1 MTSESLQTRST
12 LEQEQLEPLQYQV
25 QHLLVALETI
35 LRQSPSAHSELTLI
49 RTLQARPWNLI
60 GDVDYSDPARLFPVH
75 FLLFHSLYRLR
86 DELSPQ
92 GWKLDISPLSIRLQ
106 PTEVVGG
113 QGLPD
118 HGDTLRSYYLDLNHC
133 LVSDDAVYQMMDAF
147 WSGQSQASPAHDEL
161 RMAAEVLGFEAV
173 PTELPPVK
181 QRFRREVMKAHPDR
195 GGNVERVQELNHA
208 FAVFKTHIRDSR

>member
-35 LRQSPSAHSELTLI
+35 LRQAPSELSELTLI
-49 RTLQARPWNLI
+49 RILQARPWNLI

-106 PTEVVGG
+106 PTDVVGG

-118 HGDTLRSYYLDLNHC
+118 HGDTLRHYYLDLNQC
-133 LVSDDAVYQMMDAF
+133 LVSDDAIYRMMDAF
-147 WSGQSQASPAHDEL
+147 WSGQSETSPAHDEL
-161 RMAAEVLGFEAV
+161 RTAAEVLGFEAV

-195 GGNVERVQELNHA
+195 GGDVERVQALNHA
-208 FAVFKTHIRDSR
+208 FAVFKTHFRDSR